1 MNTNLSTCN
10 IEELN
15 KKIKNLLF
23 HVKLIEREIA
33 KKMIDDPMIIDNID
47 NRQIVNIPIPETQ
60 PTTSL
65 KIASINKINITPK
78 KKII

>member
-1 MNTNLSTCN
+1 
-10 IEELN
+10 
-15 KKIKNLLF
+15 
-23 HVKLIEREIA
+23 
-33 KKMIDDPMIIDNID
+33 MIDDPMIIDNID